1 MSTNPD
7 VTVRAPRPVVGL
19 ARMRTEAFVRSGRV
33 LAPGLAALIVL
44 GVAYGG
50 GAAQAGEAYGYSAVV
65 LFPVVAAQTQMLLN
79 TEPDVQRR
87 ISLVAVGGLR
97 REILAGALAATVAA
111 LVVVAVALAAP
122 WLIGG
127 ITGPQHA
134 GDPSLAEGFAAG
146 IWANLLLLP
155 PAVALGALASRAAVG
170 STGLGLAVL
179 ASGSVLG
186 YVVGVRDSFVWWL
199 GPPLLSTARSTVDGL
214 DAAALLGFTAQ
225 SLLWTAV
232 VLAGYAWLRRRN

>member
-1 MSTNPD
+1 VSTLPD
-7 VTVRAPRPVVGL
+7 TGRVPGVVVAL
-19 ARMRTEAFVRSGRV
+19 ARMRIEGYVRSGRV
-33 LAPGLAALIVL
+33 LAPGLAALIVI

-50 GAAQAGEAYGYSAVV
+50 GAAQVGEAYGYSAVV

-97 REILAGALAATVAA
+97 REVLAGVLASVVVS
-111 LVVVAVALAAP
+111 LVVVVVALVAP

-127 ITGPQHA
+127 ITGPEKA
-134 GDPSLAEGFAAG
+134 GDPSLAEGFTAG
-146 IWANLLLLP
+146 IWASLLLLP
-155 PAVALGALASRAAVG
+155 PAMALGALASRAAVR

-186 YVVGVRDSFVWWL
+186 YVVGVRDSVIWWL

-214 DAAALLGFTAQ
+214 DVPALLGYSAQ
-225 SLLWTAV
+225 SLLWTAAA
-232 VLAGYAWLRRRN
+232 LAAYVWLRRRN

>member
-1 MSTNPD
+1 
-7 VTVRAPRPVVGL
+7 
-19 ARMRTEAFVRSGRV
+19 MRIEGYMRSGRV
-33 LAPGLAALIVL
+33 LAPGLATLIVL

-50 GAAQAGEAYGYSAVV
+50 GAAQVGEAYGYSAVV

-87 ISLVAVGGLR
+87 ISVVAVGGLR
-97 REILAGALAATVAA
+97 REILAGALAAVVMS
-111 LVVVAVALAAP
+111 LVVVVVALIAP

-127 ITGPQHA
+127 ITGPEKA
-134 GDPSLAEGFAAG
+134 GDPSLVEGLMAG
-146 IWANLLLLP
+146 SWASLLLLP

-186 YVVGVRDSFVWWL
+186 YVVGVRDSAVWWL
-199 GPPLLSTARSTVDGL
+199 GPPLLPTARSTVDGL
-214 DAAALLGFTAQ
+214 SVPELLGYTGQ
-225 SLLWTAV
+225 SLLWTAMAI
-232 VLAGYAWLRRRN
+232 AGYVWLRRRN